1 MFTDVSDYGIGYYLI
16 QDNSE
21 GNQQIVMLGH
31 RTLKEQEKDMST
43 IERELIAL
51 ELAATKIIY
60 ITNEWEV
67 QAYTDHK
74 PLTQVLR
81 SNLNEYRLA
90 RIVYPVKLQNIKRN
104 YLKI

>member
-1 MFTDVSDYGIGYYLI
+1 MDIQTSFRIVKQIKETPIFYYPDLNKPFKVFTDVSDYGIGYYLI

-43 IERELIAL
+43 IDRELIAL

-60 ITNEWEV
+60 ITNE
-67 QAYTDHK
+67 
-74 PLTQVLR
+74 
-81 SNLNEYRLA
+81 
-90 RIVYPVKLQNIKRN
+90 
-104 YLKI
+104 